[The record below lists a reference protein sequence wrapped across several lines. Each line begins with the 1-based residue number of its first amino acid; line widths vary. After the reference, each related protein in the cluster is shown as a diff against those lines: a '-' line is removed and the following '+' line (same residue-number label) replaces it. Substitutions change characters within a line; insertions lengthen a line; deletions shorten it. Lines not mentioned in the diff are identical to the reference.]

1 MPLSLFRLSCTSC
14 LILLFHHCIPF
25 HSLQGPICLEMDTYR
40 YHGHSMSDPGS
51 SYRQREE
58 VAGVRSA
65 RDPIDKIRAVMMEV
79 RWEAGS
85 GVV

>member
-1 MPLSLFRLSCTSC
+1 
-14 LILLFHHCIPF
+14 
-25 HSLQGPICLEMDTYR
+25 MDTYR

-65 RDPIDKIRAVMMEV
+65 RDPIEKIRAVMREV
-79 RWEAGS
+79 REKGGK
-85 GVV
+85 GVDDFVYVYLIRDF